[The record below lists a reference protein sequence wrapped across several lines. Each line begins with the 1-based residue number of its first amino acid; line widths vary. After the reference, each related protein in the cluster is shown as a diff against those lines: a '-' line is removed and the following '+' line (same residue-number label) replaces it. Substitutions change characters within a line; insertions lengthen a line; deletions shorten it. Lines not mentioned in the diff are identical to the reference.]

1 MLHHV
6 ELWVPELEGARES
19 WGWLLESLG
28 YRPYQDWQAG
38 RSWLLGRTY
47 VVVERS
53 PAQTSASHE
62 RTRPGL
68 NHLAFHV
75 SGRAAL
81 DALVEAAPEHGWT
94 LLFPDRHPFA
104 GGPAHCA
111 AYLENAAGFEVELVV
126 SAARDEQSAN
136 PRPVGEGEAPL
147 RFQELTGHGLRLRA
161 WRDDDADVDAVMR
174 GLNDP
179 EVTRWGP
186 PVEPLDVAGAR
197 AFIHR
202 AAERWAGGRF
212 APYCVADADTGAPLG
227 SVALHNVFLPMG
239 HAGIGYWLLPEARG
253 RGAVTG
259 AVNLLTAWAFDTVGL
274 HRIDLGHAI
283 GNDSSCRV
291 AERCGY
297 AYEGISRGYLP
308 ATPAGTFH
316 DMHQHARLSTDPA
329 PGSSIR

>member
-6 ELWVPELEGARES
+6 ELWVPDLGPAKQS

-28 YRPYQDWQAG
+28 YRPYQDWRAG
-38 RSWLLGRTY
+38 RSWLGGETY
-47 VVVERS
+47 VVVEQS

-75 SGRAAL
+75 TDRAAL

-111 AYLENAAGFEVELVV
+111 GYLENAAGFEVELVV
-126 SAARDEQSAN
+126 RPPSPGQAPD
-136 PRPVGEGEAPL
+136 PRPAAEGEAPL
-147 RFQELTGHGLRLRA
+147 RFQELTGYGLRLRA
-161 WRDDDADVDAVMR
+161 WRDDDADVDAVIR

-179 EVTRWGP
+179 EALRWGP
-186 PVEPLDVAGAR
+186 PVALVDPAGAR
-197 AFIHR
+197 EFVSRCAD
-202 AAERWAGGRF
+202 RWAGGRF
-212 APYCVADADTGAPLG
+212 APYCVADADTDAPLG
-227 SVALHNVFLPMG
+227 SVALHNIFLPMG
-239 HAGIGYWLLPEARG
+239 HAGVGYWLLPEARG
-253 RGAVTG
+253 RGATTN
-259 AVNLLTAWAFDTVGL
+259 AVNLLTGWAFATLGL
-274 HRIDLGHAI
+274 HRIELGHAI

-291 AERCGY
+291 AERCGF
-297 AYEGISRGYLP
+297 AYEGIARGYLP
-308 ATPAGTFH
+308 GTPAGTFH

-329 PGSSIR
+329 PGGPGG